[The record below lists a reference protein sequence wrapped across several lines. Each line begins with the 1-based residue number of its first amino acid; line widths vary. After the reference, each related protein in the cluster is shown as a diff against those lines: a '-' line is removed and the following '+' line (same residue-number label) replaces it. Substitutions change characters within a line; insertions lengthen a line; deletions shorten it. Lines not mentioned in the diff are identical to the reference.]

1 MNNSSIL
8 RFGGIAAL
16 ASAVLYIA
24 SMGLWMSAGTVSSPT
39 LATTAYIVSQVAFL
53 VTLYA
58 LFVIHRDEAPL
69 LAPAGIGVLAIS
81 IGASLF
87 IDPTDMANPLLLVL
101 TICYGVG
108 GIIVGVL
115 AYRSPQLTRGMGI
128 AAMVTGGLSLL
139 MAPFIL
145 MGMGELVGL
154 LNLGVSI
161 PYLIWIVWLGLH
173 LAQGRVGVLQAR

>member
-8 RFGGIAAL
+8 RFGGIASL

-24 SMGLWMSAGTVSSPT
+24 SMGLWMSAGTVSSPP
-39 LATTAYIVSQVAFL
+39 LATTVYIISQVCFF

-58 LFVIHRDEAPL
+58 LFVIHRDEAPT
-69 LAPAGIGVLAIS
+69 LAIAGIGVLAVS

-101 TICYGVG
+101 TLCYGVG
-108 GIIVGVL
+108 GITVGVL
-115 AYRSPQLTRGMGI
+115 AYRSPRLTRGMGI
-128 AAMVTGGLSLL
+128 AAILAGGFSLVMV
-139 MAPFIL
+139 PFIL

-161 PYLIWIVWLGLH
+161 PYLVWIAWLGLH
-173 LAQGRVGVLQAR
+173 LAQGRVGVLQAQ